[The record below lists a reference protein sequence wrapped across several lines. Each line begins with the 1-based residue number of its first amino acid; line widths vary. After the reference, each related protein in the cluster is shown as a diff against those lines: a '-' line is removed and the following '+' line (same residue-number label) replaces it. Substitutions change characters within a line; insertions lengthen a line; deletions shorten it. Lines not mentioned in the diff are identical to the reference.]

1 MTPAGPE
8 DEVPVVAITV
18 LTEEP
23 TEGQSSPK
31 KPRGTARWLRF
42 LEYLITGVATWYASY
57 RIQSLSSPALWMPYE
72 YKMVLLTLAPMFC
85 SLVVFALL
93 RALLQR
99 MRSYFAN
106 SQQQGISDATADD
119 EDQPDKGWFR
129 IVSLTLALLFAGLCI
144 TSVIGFFNIRA
155 RSVIS
160 FQTDVDLR
168 GEFTETSIP
177 FFLDLERSQIL
188 VPEEWSPDTKT
199 YFRQIEQRRL
209 VSDGLQ
215 FVLTEAPYEIVKR
228 LQGGPDKVQLDR
240 TVNHFLYRYG
250 LILLW
255 LTCVLACA
263 IVPWEFSVEL
273 AAESIW
279 ETLRPR

>member
-1 MTPAGPE
+1 
-8 DEVPVVAITV
+8 
-18 LTEEP
+18 
-23 TEGQSSPK
+23 
-31 KPRGTARWLRF
+31 
-42 LEYLITGVATWYASY
+42 
-57 RIQSLSSPALWMPYE
+57 MPYE